1 MREQFIALLQTF
13 GLPIFLQGSL
23 NKNSAYPSSFF
34 TYWNDTTEDNAHY
47 DNDAIAFN
55 WQFTIYYYTQN
66 ENAAQM
72 DGVFLQIRNLFKQ
85 NGWIMTG
92 VGYDVPSDEPT
103 HIGRAI
109 DVLYVQKNTLKTK
122 NKQGG

>member
-23 NKNSAYPSSFF
+23 NKDSAYPSSFF

-47 DNDAIAFN
+47 DNDTIAFN

-103 HIGRAI
+103 HVGRAI
-109 DVLYVQKNTLKTK
+109 DVYYIQQN
-122 NKQGG
+122 NKEANKG

>member
-1 MREQFIALLQTF
+1 MREQFIALLETF

-23 NKNSAYPSSFF
+23 NEGQAYPDNFF
-34 TYWNDTTEDNAHY
+34 TFWNDRTEDGAHY
-47 DNDAIAFN
+47 DNDAISFVWSFSVN
-55 WQFTIYYYTQN
+55 YYTLN
-66 ENAAQM
+66 GNADKIDDILGEVRQ
-72 DGVFLQIRNLFKQ
+72 LFKE
-85 NGWIMTG
+85 NGWIIDG
-92 VGYDVPSDEPT
+92 VGYDVATDEPT

>member
-13 GLPIFLQGSL
+13 GLPISLQGSL

-103 HIGRAI
+103 HVGRAI
-109 DVLYVQKNTLKTK
+109 DVYYIQQN
-122 NKQGG
+122 NKEANNG

>member
-92 VGYDVPSDEPT
+92 VGYDVPSDEST
-103 HIGRAI
+103 HVGRAI
-109 DVLYVQKNTLKTK
+109 DVYYIQRN
-122 NKQGG
+122 NKEANNG

>member
-1 MREQFIALLQTF
+1 MREQFVALLQTF

-103 HIGRAI
+103 HVGRAI
-109 DVLYVQKNTLKTK
+109 DVYYIQRNIKEAN
-122 NKQGG
+122 NG

>member
-34 TYWNDTTEDNAHY
+34 TYWNDSTEDNAHY

-103 HIGRAI
+103 HVGRAI
-109 DVLYVQKNTLKTK
+109 DVYYIQQN
-122 NKQGG
+122 NKEANNG

>member
-103 HIGRAI
+103 HVGRAI
-109 DVLYVQKNTLKTK
+109 DVYYIQQN
-122 NKQGG
+122 NKEANNG

>member
-23 NKNSAYPSSFF
+23 NKDSAYPSSFF

-47 DNDAIAFN
+47 DNDTIAFN

-103 HIGRAI
+103 HVGRAI
-109 DVLYVQKNTLKTK
+109 DVYYIQQN
-122 NKQGG
+122 NKEANNG

>member
-1 MREQFIALLQTF
+1 MREQFIALLETF

-23 NKNSAYPSSFF
+23 NEGQAYPDNFF
-34 TYWNDTTEDNAHY
+34 TFWNDRTEDGAHY
-47 DNDAIAFN
+47 DNDAISFVWSFSVN
-55 WQFTIYYYTQN
+55 YYTLN
-66 ENAAQM
+66 ENADKIDDILGEVRQ
-72 DGVFLQIRNLFKQ
+72 LFKG
-85 NGWIMTG
+85 NGWIIGG
-92 VGYDVPSDEPT
+92 VGYDVATDEPT

>member
-23 NKNSAYPSSFF
+23 NKNTAYPSSFF

-103 HIGRAI
+103 HVGRAI
-109 DVLYVQKNTLKTK
+109 DVYYIQQN
-122 NKQGG
+122 NKEANNG

>member
-1 MREQFIALLQTF
+1 MREQFITLLQTF

-103 HIGRAI
+103 HVGRAI
-109 DVLYVQKNTLKTK
+109 DVYYIQRN
-122 NKQGG
+122 NKEANNG